1 MALRHLRFDRIA
13 PDRLF
18 HAALA
23 ADFPRR
29 ADALLHTHDFSEAM
43 YVLDG
48 TGTHALNGADY
59 ALRAGDLLWIRPQDR
74 HGFYVS
80 PGQKM
85 HFINI
90 AFRQDL
96 WEDFR
101 RLALDAPG
109 PTAWEAAPDPPAVH
123 VPPTRRAESARLF
136 QDMLLLFHA
145 RPTRLALCRFWGE
158 LLPLLAPPAPGAG
171 ASPPEPAGPAW
182 LARACLALHAED
194 ALRAGVPRLVAL
206 CGVSPAHLA
215 RTLKAS
221 QGQTPT
227 EFVNALRLEHAA
239 MLLATTTQEIGGVAA
254 DCGFENLS
262 YFYRLFRARF
272 GQSPRRY
279 RLGARLAV
287 LPQ

>member
-13 PDRLF
+13 PGRDF

-29 ADALLHTHDFSEAM
+29 ADAALHTHDFSEAM

-48 TGTHALNGADY
+48 AGMHALNGTDRV
-59 ALRAGDLLWIRPQDR
+59 LRAGDLLWIRPQDR
-74 HGFYVS
+74 HGFYAP

-90 AFRQDL
+90 AFRQAL
-96 WEDFR
+96 WSDFR

-109 PTAWEAAPDPPAVH
+109 EAAWETTPDPPAVH
-123 VPPTRRAESARLF
+123 VQPAQRGESARLF
-136 QDMLLLFHA
+136 RDMLLLFHA

-158 LLPLLAPPAPGAG
+158 LLPLLAPPAIITGTLPG
-171 ASPPEPAGPAW
+171 EPAGPAW
-182 LARACLALHAED
+182 LARACLALHSED
-194 ALRAGVPRLVAL
+194 ALRAGVPRLVEL

-221 QGQTPT
+221 QGRTPT

-272 GQSPRRY
+272 GSSPRRY
-279 RLGARLAV
+279 RLGARQAV
-287 LPQ
+287 LP

>member
-1 MALRHLRFDRIA
+1 MAPQHLHFDRVA
-13 PDRLF
+13 PGRDF

-23 ADFPRR
+23 PDFPRR
-29 ADALLHTHDFSEAM
+29 ADLVLHTHDFSEAM

-48 TGTHALNGADY
+48 AGTHALNGADHV
-59 ALRAGDLLWIRPQDR
+59 LRAGDLLWIRPQDR
-74 HGFYVS
+74 HGFYVR

-90 AFRQDL
+90 AFRQGL
-96 WEDFR
+96 WADFR

-109 PTAWEAAPDPPAVH
+109 PTDWEAAPAPPAVH
-123 VPPTRRAESARLF
+123 VPPARRSESARLF

-158 LLPLLAPPAPGAG
+158 LLSLLAPPPALPSPDAP
-171 ASPPEPAGPAW
+171 PPVGPAW
-182 LARACLALHAED
+182 LARACLSLHSED
-194 ALRAGVPRLVAL
+194 ALRAGVPRLVEL

-221 QGQTPT
+221 QGRTPT

-239 MLLATTTQEIGGVAA
+239 VLLATTTQEISEVAA

-287 LPQ
+287 LP